1 MTNLSR
7 LQLQQRKQL
16 KALQSSL
23 ETKIAASGS
32 STDLTPVYAAISG
45 KANTVHTHALSSLT
59 QSGATTNQVPQ
70 WNGTAWVPATVSTDQ
85 NIDGGRANSIP
96 VLSLLVDGGGA

>member
-7 LQLQQRKQL
+7 LQLQQRKQI

-70 WNGTAWVPATVSTDQ
+70 WNGTAWVPATVSTPS
-85 NIDGGRANSIP
+85 NVEGGNASSIP
-96 VLSLLVDGGGA
+96 VVGLTYDGGSA

>member
-1 MTNLSR
+1 MPPKKTTNN
-7 LQLQQRKQL
+7 LQLLSKRLL
-16 KALQSSL
+16 KAS
-23 ETKIAASGS
+23 AALAANSGG
-32 STDLTPVYAAISG
+32 STDLTPVYAAISD

-70 WNGTAWVPATVSTDQ
+70 WNGTAWIPATVSTDQ
-85 NIDGGRANSIP
+85 NIDGGRANSVP